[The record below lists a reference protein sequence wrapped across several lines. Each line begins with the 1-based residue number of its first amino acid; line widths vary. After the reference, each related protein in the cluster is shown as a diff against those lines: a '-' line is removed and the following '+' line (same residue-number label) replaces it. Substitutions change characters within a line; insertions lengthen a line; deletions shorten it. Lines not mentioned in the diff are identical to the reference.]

1 MSKRAD
7 IEDIIKNNPR
17 VDRKKLK
24 QASKLFD
31 DLQKLGMT
39 RRGYRLHIRS
49 LRPVDADSEVDPRTV
64 YLKER

>member
-1 MSKRAD
+1 MSKPAD
-7 IEDIIKNNPR
+7 IEEIIKNNPKI
-17 VDRKKLK
+17 DRKKLK

-49 LRPVDADSEVDPRTV
+49 LRPADADSEDDPRTV
-64 YLKER
+64 YLRGR